1 MCPAKVEGA
10 RLSRCVRCDANC
22 KGMRVGGHYVAA
34 GERQQTPCQ
43 CRRRS
48 NTADVT
54 AASFGAGCCTQS
66 YPSTLALLSAI
77 GKSCDF
83 CRSEHRTSGSSGP
96 GADEIRPG
104 HRHEDRQSTRPYDPA
119 VATVAG

>member
-10 RLSRCVRCDANC
+10 RLSQWFVSDANC

-43 CRRRS
+43 CWRRS

-66 YPSTLALLSAI
+66 YPSTLALSSAI
-77 GKSCDF
+77 GKSCD
-83 CRSEHRTSGSSGP
+83 SAGLNTGPSGSSGP

-104 HRHEDRQSTRPYDPA
+104 HHEDRQSTRPYDPA
-119 VATVAG
+119 VATRAG